1 MAKVE
6 ILFTGS
12 LLSDTIDT
20 TIICKK
26 NKDNE
31 LDIEISNDSE
41 NYGVITVD
49 KETAIKLVKQL
60 KKAIGQ
66 LN

>member
-31 LDIEISNDSE
+31 LDIEIFNDSE
-41 NYGVITVD
+41 NYGVITLD

>member
-41 NYGVITVD
+41 NYGVITLD